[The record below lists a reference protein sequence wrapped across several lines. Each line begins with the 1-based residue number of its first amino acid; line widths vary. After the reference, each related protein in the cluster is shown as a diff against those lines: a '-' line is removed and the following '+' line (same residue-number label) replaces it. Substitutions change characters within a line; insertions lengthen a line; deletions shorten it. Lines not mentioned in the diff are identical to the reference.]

1 LIENSFFLSDRQ
13 IEFSPTGRI
22 VIVLNNDLFE
32 IQSRMFVTVRQI
44 LSDLTCQRSELKHS
58 RRKSGQGMKRTA
70 AYQDMQ
76 LLSIDDGH
84 TLSRNIAQAR
94 FREKYQ
100 TLILRTRS
108 SSLAHLTTVVDIGD
122 SNRFIEANEETERT
136 RSSDTAAS
144 TRVISSVAAFTQTL
158 PSVNANG
165 TEANCT
171 EHGHTLASQRVIAA
185 IMRDTTLNAVEK
197 QLRAQAVPAGHC
209 QQPGPATTLKSS
221 SSSNSSF
228 EINRSMHA
236 KLAALAQAHET
247 WLLTQSPLP
256 VDTHGLNMWPR
267 SDATQPKRLGEYD
280 TG

>member
-1 LIENSFFLSDRQ
+1 
-13 IEFSPTGRI
+13 
-22 VIVLNNDLFE
+22 
-32 IQSRMFVTVRQI
+32 
-44 LSDLTCQRSELKHS
+44 
-58 RRKSGQGMKRTA
+58 
-70 AYQDMQ
+70 MQ

-108 SSLAHLTTVVDIGD
+108 SSLAHLTTVVDIG
-122 SNRFIEANEETERT
+122 EANEETERT
-136 RSSDTAAS
+136 RSSDTAYATTVAGHSAAS
-144 TRVISSVAAFTQTL
+144 SRVIPAVTWTL